1 MIIARNWLEEWI
13 DLSGISSDKICAKL
27 NAIGLEVDSFTSVRM
42 PENIVIG
49 RVVSCKDH
57 ENSDHLHVCEVD
69 IGSEILQIVC
79 GAKNVA
85 LNQIVPLALIGAKM
99 PNGMEIKHAKLRG
112 VESFGMIC
120 SASELGLPKL
130 NDGIMVLDE
139 SIGELNLGRK
149 LSEIPAFNDDIIE
162 IELTPNRGDC
172 LSLRGIAR
180 DLGAAFELG
189 IKKINYNEKENLI
202 GIGRILSVK
211 TDEKIGAKFIYKA
224 IELKQNFS
232 LNLLQKI
239 RANLTQIVAS
249 NDLETILAYATH
261 ASGVLFRAYDFE
273 KLPSENGKVALEIRP
288 VKQREYGVFCGE
300 NLLSLAGISQSDFAK
315 PNAQSKKILIEANY
329 TEPAIL
335 SVAIGENKELKSG
348 DHTFIS
354 TRGSEPDLSV
364 GNEYLFAIFSKEK
377 EIEIYG
383 DLQQIL
389 PVDEPKIIKID
400 VDEICAMSGAQVD
413 KNQIVKILKNLQF
426 DIAPDHEFLSVKV
439 PKFRHDIEN
448 SHDICEE
455 IVRII
460 GIDNI
465 PSTPLKFSEKNRFN
479 DAYLNYKN
487 RREIRQKAVGAGFF
501 ECVHYVF
508 DDSEK
513 CAKLGFKECNVKILN
528 PINGE
533 LDTLRPSLINHLIN
547 SASQNFKNSRRA
559 VKLFEIG
566 AIFDE
571 NGAQNL
577 SLGFIQSGLIFE
589 PSLLHSPRPAQVNFM
604 HFASLIA
611 DTIGEF
617 KAQIPDIKFEF
628 LSEFEQANIVIDGE
642 NVGFI
647 GRLDLNIE
655 NEFDLPKTYI
665 CEIDFKKLKFN
676 KKVAQNYS
684 KFQLVSRDLSII
696 IPRKMPYERVC
707 NVINELKIP
716 DLKAHF
722 ITDVYSDESLKD
734 KQSVTIKFNFQNM
747 QKTLEETEISGFIEQ
762 ILGALNAKLGVGL
775 R

>member
-1 MIIARNWLEEWI
+1 M
-13 DLSGISSDKICAKL
+13 
-27 NAIGLEVDSFTSVRM
+27 
-42 PENIVIG
+42 
-49 RVVSCKDH
+49 
-57 ENSDHLHVCEVD
+57 
-69 IGSEILQIVC
+69 
-79 GAKNVA
+79 
-85 LNQIVPLALIGAKM
+85 
-99 PNGMEIKHAKLRG
+99 
-112 VESFGMIC
+112 
-120 SASELGLPKL
+120 
-130 NDGIMVLDE
+130 
-139 SIGELNLGRK
+139 
-149 LSEIPAFNDDIIE
+149 
-162 IELTPNRGDC
+162 
-172 LSLRGIAR
+172 
-180 DLGAAFELG
+180 
-189 IKKINYNEKENLI
+189 
-202 GIGRILSVK
+202 
-211 TDEKIGAKFIYKA
+211 
-224 IELKQNFS
+224 
-232 LNLLQKI
+232 
-239 RANLTQIVAS
+239 AS

-354 TRGSEPDLSV
+354 MRGSEPDLSV

-460 GIDNI
+460 SIDNI

-577 SLGFIQSGLIFE
+577 SLGFIQSGLIAE
-589 PSLLHSPRPAQVNFM
+589 PSLLHSPRPAHVNFM

-617 KAQIPDIKFEF
+617 KAQIPEVKFEF

-642 NVGFI
+642 NIGFI
-647 GRLDLNIE
+647 GRLDLSIE

-665 CEIDFKKLKFN
+665 CEINFKKLKFN

-707 NVINELKIP
+707 NVIDELKIP